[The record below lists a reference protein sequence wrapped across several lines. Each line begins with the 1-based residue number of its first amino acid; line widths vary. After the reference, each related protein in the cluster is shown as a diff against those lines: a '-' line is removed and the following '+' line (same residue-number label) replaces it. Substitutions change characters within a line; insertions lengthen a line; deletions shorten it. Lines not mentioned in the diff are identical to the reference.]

1 MSKDTKP
8 SVAHSHT
15 VDDDFNWS
23 LEADWLP
30 VEKKIG
36 NFLIAIDKWAADQ
49 KHTLKETGVQH
60 HQSIKTMEET
70 KVDIEREIE
79 EEREKE
85 RILSPPGTNSTL
97 DPLYPELE
105 EEREHHAN
113 LQRYNQ
119 ELQVAVNRASEQQTS
134 LDSELNK
141 LRHEM
146 MALKIDK
153 QRQKKVLVE
162 QKELDGPEVE
172 RLEYL
177 LGWRIEAVK
186 RKYISLPFTDSLL
199 LQHSDLTKVISLRL
213 ISLATTIWNR
223 FTQIDPNDPEREFSL
238 LIDFSDGDRY
248 AGTPPPRLPLGP
260 PLGRPTRSMLTP
272 HFACTYCSSEMFAP
286 VERVAGPCLAAE

>member
-8 SVAHSHT
+8 SVAHSHP

-36 NFLIAIDKWAADQ
+36 SFLVAIDKWAADQ
-49 KHTLKETGVQH
+49 KHTLKEMGVQH
-60 HQSIKTMEET
+60 HQSIKTMEES

-85 RILSPPGTNSTL
+85 RIMLK
-97 DPLYPELE
+97 ELE

-134 LDSELNK
+134 LDTELIK

-172 RLEYL
+172 RLAYL

-186 RKYISLPFTDSLL
+186 P
-199 LQHSDLTKVISLRL
+199 
-213 ISLATTIWNR
+213 TTIWNR

-248 AGTPPPRLPLGP
+248 AVPKCSP
-260 PLGRPTRSMLTP
+260 PLSGLQDLVAQLNNDRDLYTFIKRVRAA
-272 HFACTYCSSEMFAP
+272 FADQL
-286 VERVAGPCLAAE
+286 VEAST